1 VTGHSFK
8 RLLFSL
14 TCGFILCLTI
24 SAGHDP
30 ANVRTGQLNDGP
42 YIRKVNN
49 RFKINWIENGTPRE
63 DYIHAGNF
71 KEIRSAFNLLFDYH
85 HLKETFLPRP
95 DYTHS
100 FNHADSICVISDI
113 HGEYNSYIDLLK
125 AGSIID
131 KDLNW
136 NFGGGHLV
144 VLGDISGKGDRVTE
158 VYWHLYGLEKQAAS
172 AGGKVH
178 VLLGNHEL
186 LLFRK
191 SLKDLNEKYRKV
203 ESVFKK
209 DYTDFYAENTVLGR
223 WLRSRPV
230 VITINNILFV
240 HGGISSEMVRR
251 KLTPGHINRIF
262 ANRIIGKDP
271 ESVYSNEL
279 LKFLSHTDGPLW
291 YRGYFEDAD
300 FCEDELQNILD
311 FYNIGHIIVGHTQCL
326 EIETIFNNRIIGVDA
341 GLQYKQSGEMLIYSN
356 GSFYRSTRTG
366 SRIRLQ
372 PPNNMII
379 DN

>member
-1 VTGHSFK
+1 M
-8 RLLFSL
+8 LLSL
-14 TCGFILCLTI
+14 TGGFILCLTM
-24 SAGHDP
+24 SAVHDP
-30 ANVRTGQLNDGP
+30 ANVKTDQLNDGP

-49 RFKINWIENGTPRE
+49 KFKINWIENGTLRE

-71 KEIRSAFNLLFDYH
+71 KEIRSAFNLMFDYH
-85 HLKETFLPRP
+85 HLRETFLTSP
-95 DYTHS
+95 DYNQSYH
-100 FNHADSICVISDI
+100 HADSICVISDI
-113 HGEYNSYIDLLK
+113 HGAYNSYIDLLK
-125 AGSIID
+125 AGGIIA

-144 VLGDISGKGDRVTE
+144 VLGDISGKGDMVTE
-158 VYWHLYGLEKQAAS
+158 VYWHLYGLEKQAAR

-186 LLFRK
+186 LLLRK
-191 SLKDLNEKYRKV
+191 SLMDLNEKYKKV
-203 ESVFKK
+203 ETVFNK
-209 DYTDFYAENTVLGR
+209 DYSDFYAENTVLGR

-240 HGGISSEMVRR
+240 HGGISYEMVRR
-251 KLTPGHINRIF
+251 KLTPRQINRLF

-271 ESVYSNEL
+271 ETVYSNEL
-279 LKFLSHTDGPLW
+279 LKFLSHTNGPLW

-300 FCEDELQNILD
+300 FCENKLQPILD
-311 FYNIGHIIVGHTQCL
+311 FYDKEHIIVGHTTCL
-326 EIETIFNNRIIGVDA
+326 EIDAIFNNKIIGVDA

-366 SRIRLQ
+366 SRIRIES
-372 PPNNMII
+372 P
-379 DN
+379 